1 MWMPGTSASEAT
13 PFSER
18 LWPDITALASL
29 PNRVSAKRSGSQQ
42 TTTLSVHSP

>member
-29 PNRVSAKRSGSQQ
+29 PNRVFRQ
-42 TTTLSVHSP
+42 TLWFTANHHA